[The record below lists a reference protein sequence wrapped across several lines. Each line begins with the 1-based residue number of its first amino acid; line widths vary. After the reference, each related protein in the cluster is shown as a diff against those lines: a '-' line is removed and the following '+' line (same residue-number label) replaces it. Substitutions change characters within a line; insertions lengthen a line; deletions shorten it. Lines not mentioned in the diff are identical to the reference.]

1 MLPVWALLAAALY
14 ALRYRPTQKRLAA
27 RLDALCGMDRVATAM
42 EFSGDS
48 GVLCRLQRE
57 DTADR
62 LEKTDVR
69 ALPMRWPK
77 KALAACCV
85 LVIGLASRLP
95 LLGAK
100 TGNTAPETA
109 SMMLDSTTSTTEAKS
124 EAPQMTEETAAE
136 EAPAEAE
143 EAPAEEPAAENWES
157 GAAGSDAAGNSEAAN
172 VDRALQQ
179 SLLETQLGPVT
190 LGMPS
195 EDVLSLLGEPLERTD
210 EFYVCT
216 DKGDYR
222 YVYWNY
228 NLTHDADY
236 LCDVSLQMADLGD
249 GLVLNEIMTFGTSDW
264 ALPDGVKNGST
275 AEEAIAAYPD
285 AQLQYNGVDGSLSAI
300 VLEAGHVH
308 LHILIENDVVTNI
321 TLGTYY
327 EDPGWVDE
335 TSYEEPVYSF
345 ASSDIVVYQKASD
358 GWISYHMKDKAAKKL
373 EVVLGIEDLVPIGQA
388 PEPRYYLDFQNG
400 TIVMLGEDR
409 LSGAVYT
416 CGDLAGLRAAMDEGA
431 DPTPY
436 LTLVQMCGFP
446 AGTDE
451 VVLEMSVACGGL
463 IE

>member
-1 MLPVWALLAAALY
+1 MTNREQQEKIFRAIGFVGDDLIQRADAPVERQIVKTAWIKWA
-14 ALRYRPTQKRLAA
+14 
-27 RLDALCGMDRVATAM
+27 
-42 EFSGDS
+42 
-48 GVLCRLQRE
+48 
-57 DTADR
+57 
-62 LEKTDVR
+62 
-69 ALPMRWPK
+69 
-77 KALAACCV
+77 ALAACCV

-100 TGNTAPETA
+100 TESSAPETA

-143 EAPAEEPAAENWES
+143 EAPAEEPAAENRES

-195 EDVLSLLGEPLERTD
+195 ADVRSILGAPKEDRG

-222 YVYWNY
+222 YATWAY
-228 NLTHDADY
+228 NLSNDPDY
-236 LCDVSLQMADLGD
+236 ICDVLLRFADVGD
-249 GLVLNEIMTFGTSDW
+249 GLVLDEIMTFGTSDW
-264 ALPDGVKNGST
+264 ALPTGIRNGSS
-275 AEEAIAAYPD
+275 ADDVLAAYPD
-285 AQLQYNGVDGSLSAI
+285 AQVQYNGPDGALSA
-300 VLEAGHVH
+300 VVFEAGHVH
-308 LHILIENDVVTNI
+308 LHIMVENGGVTNI

-400 TIVMLGEDR
+400 TVVMLGEDR

-416 CGDLAGLRAAMDEGA
+416 CGDLAGLRAAMEKGE
-431 DPTPY
+431 DPAPY
-436 LTLVQMCGFP
+436 LTCITVCAFP

-451 VVLEMSVACGGL
+451 AVQELTLEYAASKD
-463 IE
+463 

>member
-1 MLPVWALLAAALY
+1 MTNREQQEKIFRAIGFVGDDLIQRADAPVERQIVKTAWIKWA
-14 ALRYRPTQKRLAA
+14 
-27 RLDALCGMDRVATAM
+27 
-42 EFSGDS
+42 
-48 GVLCRLQRE
+48 
-57 DTADR
+57 
-62 LEKTDVR
+62 
-69 ALPMRWPK
+69 
-77 KALAACCV
+77 ALAACCV

-100 TGNTAPETA
+100 TESSAPETA
-109 SMMLDSTTSTTEAKS
+109 SMMLDSTTATTEAKS

-143 EAPAEEPAAENWES
+143 EAPAEEPAAENRES
-157 GAAGSDAAGNSEAAN
+157 GAAGTDAAGNSEAAN

-190 LGMPS
+190 LGMPAS
-195 EDVLSLLGEPLERTD
+195 DVLSLLGEPLEKSD
-210 EFYVCT
+210 GYYVCT
-216 DKGDYR
+216 DKGDYLYAAWR
-222 YVYWNY
+222 YNFT
-228 NLTHDADY
+228 NDP
-236 LCDVSLQMADLGD
+236 DVLDVILQMADVGN

-335 TSYEEPVYSF
+335 TSCEEPAYSF

-416 CGDLAGLRAAMDEGA
+416 CGDLAGLRAAMEKGE
-431 DPTPY
+431 DPAPY
-436 LTLVQMCGFP
+436 LTCITVCAFP

-451 VVLEMSVACGGL
+451 AVQELTLESAAG
-463 IE
+463 E

>member
-1 MLPVWALLAAALY
+1 MTNREQQEKLFRAIGFVGDDLIQRADAPVERQIVKTAWIKWA
-14 ALRYRPTQKRLAA
+14 
-27 RLDALCGMDRVATAM
+27 
-42 EFSGDS
+42 
-48 GVLCRLQRE
+48 
-57 DTADR
+57 
-62 LEKTDVR
+62 
-69 ALPMRWPK
+69 
-77 KALAACCV
+77 ALAACCV

-100 TGNTAPETA
+100 TESSAPETA
-109 SMMLDSTTSTTEAKS
+109 SMMLDSTTATTEAKS

-143 EAPAEEPAAENWES
+143 EAPAEEPAAENRES

-190 LGMPS
+190 LGMPAS
-195 EDVLSLLGEPLERTD
+195 DVLSLLGEPLEKSD
-210 EFYVCT
+210 GYYVCT
-216 DKGDYR
+216 DKGEYFYAAWR
-222 YVYWNY
+222 YNFT
-228 NLTHDADY
+228 NDP
-236 LCDVSLQMADLGD
+236 DVLDVILQMADVGN

-327 EDPGWVDE
+327 EDPGWEDE
-335 TSYEEPVYSF
+335 TSCEEPVYSF
-345 ASSDIVVYQKASD
+345 ASSDIVVYQKATD
-358 GWISYHMKDKAAKKL
+358 GWISYHMKDKAAQKL
-373 EVVLGIEDLVPIGQA
+373 EAVLGIQAFTPIDTA

-400 TIVMLGEDR
+400 TVVMLGEDR

-416 CGDLAGLRAAMDEGA
+416 CEDLSSFRAAMEKGE
-431 DPTPY
+431 DPAPY
-436 LTLVQMCGFP
+436 LTCITVCTFP

-451 VVLEMSVACGGL
+451 VVQELTLEYAASKD
-463 IE
+463 